1 MFWLAIDVGTDKSA
15 KCHIIS
21 YTTVLLLVE
30 IYLPYNIILVSGVQ
44 HYESVIV
51 CITKISLV
59 NIHNIDSCQGSIIF
73 HKVLNSST
81 TVLSWS

>member
-15 KCHIIS
+15 KCHVIS
-21 YTTVLLLVE
+21 YTTVLFLVE
-30 IYLPYNIILVSGVQ
+30 LYLPYNILVSGVQ
-44 HYESVIV
+44 HNESVIA

-59 NIHNIDSCQGSIIF
+59 NIHNIDSCQGSIVF
-73 HKVLNSST
+73 HKILNSST